1 MCSLSKIKLKPF
13 RPILC
18 QKITP
23 FWIIS
28 KSQEWRK
35 GPVRVRG
42 EEERGQQ
49 QHIKVRYFVLLYI
62 QLSSVWSVP
71 LFYSLYVTFFT
82 FAEENKLNKLNFQ
95 EYSKSFFGQIL
106 VWSRPQPNFKG
117 YHESFYY
124 YIWNVESLS
133 KSISYFFKVIFWP
146 NPCTEQTPTQF

>member
-35 GPVRVRG
+35 GPVGVRG

-62 QLSSVWSVP
+62 QLSSVWSDP
-71 LFYSLYVTFFT
+71 LFYSVYVTFFT
-82 FAEENKLNKLNFQ
+82 FAEENKLNKLNV
-95 EYSKSFFGQIL
+95 ECINYFFKVIF
-106 VWSRPQPNFKG
+106 WPNPCMQTPTQF
-117 YHESFYY
+117 YETFYY